1 MNCTSFR
8 NGNINK
14 DMAAGQDGISYD
26 FRNSNPLDKK
36 LKRTVTLIFLFNL
49 PTSISPIFPGSY
61 D

>member
-26 FRNSNPLDKK
+26 FRNSNSLDKK
-36 LKRTVTLIFLFNL
+36 LKRTVTLVFFI
-49 PTSISPIFPGSY
+49 
-61 D
+61 